1 MMEIG
6 TQEQRGKGDFPKLDE
21 LRRIKR
27 AILVEVGTRGALCL
41 SRFAMEVE
49 APMELLRDA
58 AKSLVEQGRIR
69 PVHGLRE
76 TYEGV

>member
-1 MMEIG
+1 
-6 TQEQRGKGDFPKLDE
+6 
-21 LRRIKR
+21 
-27 AILVEVGTRGALCL
+27 
-41 SRFAMEVE
+41 MEVE